1 MLGARLKDLILSS
14 EALGASQVALVVKTH
29 TPSLQGGG
37 TSVLLKGKNTDLMT
51 GVEETK
57 GGLLTL
63 LGGTISL

>member
-1 MLGARLKDLILSS
+1 MD
-14 EALGASQVALVVKTH
+14 TH